1 MARLV
6 GLLAFFLGTS
16 VGFGASVFPGK
27 AWQWRKPHEVG
38 LDAARLEELAK
49 YAGGRGC
56 VARRG
61 HTGPVSQHVF
71 SGPILHRNL
80 LHLRYVPLTIPD
92 ARGACMA

>member
-1 MARLV
+1 MARWV
-6 GLLAFFLGTS
+6 GLVAFFLATS

-38 LDAARLEELAK
+38 LDATRLQELAK

-61 HTGPVSQHVF
+61 HTGPVSQHVS
-71 SGPILHRNL
+71 SGPIVHRDF
-80 LHLRYVPLTIPD
+80 LHLRYVPLTIPN
-92 ARGACMA
+92 ARGAWMA